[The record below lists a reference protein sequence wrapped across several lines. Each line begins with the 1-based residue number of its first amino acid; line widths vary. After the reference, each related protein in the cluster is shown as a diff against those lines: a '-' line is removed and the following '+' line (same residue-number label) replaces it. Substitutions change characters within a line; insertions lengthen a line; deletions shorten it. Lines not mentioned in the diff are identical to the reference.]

1 MSLGIAQTEEP
12 QERRNK
18 QNKELYIMARQI
30 NRAVQR
36 IQREES
42 QQKFADQIET
52 NLFWDDYK
60 KETDKRKKIDMLA
73 KAVKNGVVYFK

>member
-1 MSLGIAQTEEP
+1 LGIAQTEEP

>member
-1 MSLGIAQTEEP
+1 
-12 QERRNK
+12 
-18 QNKELYIMARQI
+18 MARQI
-30 NRAVQR
+30 SRPVQR

-60 KETDKRKKIDMLA
+60 KETDKRKKLDMLA

>member
-1 MSLGIAQTEEP
+1 
-12 QERRNK
+12 
-18 QNKELYIMARQI
+18 MARQI
-30 NRAVQR
+30 SRAVQR
-36 IQREES
+36 IHREES

-60 KETDKRKKIDMLA
+60 KETDKRKKLDMLA

>member
-1 MSLGIAQTEEP
+1 LGIAQTEEP

-30 NRAVQR
+30 SRAVQR

>member
-1 MSLGIAQTEEP
+1 
-12 QERRNK
+12 
-18 QNKELYIMARQI
+18 MARRQS
-30 NRAVQR
+30 RAVQR

-42 QQKFADQIET
+42 QQKFKDQIET
-52 NLFWDDYK
+52 SLFWDEYK